1 MFDTY
6 RAVTALRQ
14 AGFQDEQAVALVST
28 IGDALTGDLAT
39 KSDIA
44 DVRKEI
50 SDVRKEVAD
59 VRAEVADVRAEVA
72 EVRKEVADLRTEI
85 ANVRVDLY
93 RQLWVM
99 GIAIVTL
106 NVTLTVALIKL
117 LP

>member
-59 VRAEVADVRAEVA
+59 VRAEVA

-99 GIAIVTL
+99 GVAIVTL

>member
-6 RAVTALRQ
+6 RAVTALRE

-44 DVRKEI
+44 D
-50 SDVRKEVAD
+50 
-59 VRAEVADVRAEVA
+59 
-72 EVRKEVADLRTEI
+72 L
-85 ANVRVDLY
+85 RVDLY
-93 RQLWVM
+93 RQMWVM

-106 NVTLTVALIKL
+106 NVTLTVTLTVALIKL

>member
-59 VRAEVADVRAEVA
+59 VRAEVA